1 MGEVAAGRSF
11 SQLLDVRVGLAR
23 PLVAIGAPAAAYYGE
38 VARRL
43 GAVLNVPEHAQ
54 VCNAI
59 GAAAGVVSE
68 TCELTVNQP
77 VLNVFRVHD
86 PAGSRDFND
95 AQAAIEE
102 ARRLARVYALAAAQ
116 RSGARHPHVE
126 VTVSERRA
134 RTNTGDEY
142 LAEATVSAR
151 ATGVPVLSGSAGDP
165 VQAAARGS

>member
-1 MGEVAAGRSF
+1 M
-11 SQLLDVRVGLAR
+11 
-23 PLVAIGAPAAAYYGE
+23 
-38 VARRL
+38 
-43 GAVLNVPEHAQ
+43 LNVPAHAQ

-102 ARRLARVYALAAAQ
+102 ARRLARVYVLAAAQ
-116 RSGARHPHVE
+116 RSGALIHMSR
-126 VTVSERRA
+126 SRSA
-134 RTNTGDEY
+134 SG
-142 LAEATVSAR
+142 AR
-151 ATGVPVLSGSAGDP
+151 APTPAMSILPRPLYRPVPPASPCRGAAGDP
-165 VQAAARGS
+165 AQAAVRGR